1 MKIFR
6 SGSLDS
12 GDVESVKQES
22 DKSESKKIKQRLG
35 RSKGKRKKIIAA
47 ALIICLVIATVGNAI
62 TKQNKTK
69 ASESKAISATVGTGT
84 IKESV
89 SGTGTISYAGTTDI
103 QVPSDLEMDEILV
116 SEGTYVEK
124 GTLLATVD
132 KTSLAVCIA
141 DVEEAISGLDSTI
154 TSELSSST
162 TQYVTAGVS
171 GTVEKIYGS
180 IGDSVEDIMVENGAL
195 MLVKN
200 GDETIKVI
208 GSDGTIT
215 SVNVSEGSSV
225 SASTR
230 VFTIDSD
237 AQSGEYLQAVKDRE
251 ELVSILETLISI
263 KKNGGITA
271 GVEGMVETINVSGSA
286 SDNNTSAE
294 AMTGGTKNSAGV
306 EDAKDDSQG
315 CIMTAANNLSE
326 ASDNMISDKDHSITD
341 DVDASDTDSSV
352 HSISAV
358 TITNLA
364 APSVTSKTLASAN
377 NTVLKDSTT
386 SSDTLAHN
394 SDTPYDTR
402 LSVSDVNIYGASV
415 LPSVSEEKLKL
426 LEEIKAGVGCIEG
439 TTKEMEYADKED
451 AADWTECTDDHTE
464 AGIGVWYVR
473 YKETLTTAASSAV
486 KVEVKE
492 ASEETNTSVKAGTD
506 NEQPGQSGAS
516 SNNGQSGQND
526 KGSSS
531 DRASQGNAGSDGS
544 QSGQSN
550 SDVITDSTGSSTT
563 ASTGSGTTGGKAS
576 AGGTNS
582 NTSGGSTDSTTG
594 KSSTSSTSTG
604 SSSVSGSS
612 TTDSAKSDSSTGAS
626 SSKSSTGSSS
636 GKSSSSG
643 GTSSK
648 GSSSGS
654 SSGGSSGSSNGGTS
668 QVSTISAFTI
678 ADGDKMKVTMNVDE
692 LDILTMKEGL
702 SAEITLDAVENKTF
716 EGTITAVSGSASGSN
731 GSTQYP
737 VEITFDKTD
746 EMLSGMNAS
755 VAVIIE
761 EAENVLTVPLAAI
774 SDEGRSSY
782 VYTGYDEASG
792 ELTGK
797 TEVTLGMS
805 DDNKVE
811 IKEGLSEGDTI
822 YYEMQGSQDSDSRSS
837 RGVNG
842 MGMPGMSG
850 QGDMKMGGDRPS
862 GENGGGRP
870 SGDGSGKSSGG
881 GKGSGSGG
889 PGKQQ

>member
-1 MKIFR
+1 MKIFGSR
-6 SGSLDS
+6 SLDS
-12 GDVESVKQES
+12 GNVESVKQET

-35 RSKGKRKKIIAA
+35 RNRGKRKKLIAA

-62 TKQNKTK
+62 SRQNKTK
-69 ASESKAISATVGTGT
+69 ASESKAISTTVGTGT

-89 SGTGTISYAGTTDI
+89 SGTGTISYASSTDI
-103 QVPSDLEMDEILV
+103 QVPSDLEMDDILV

-141 DVEEAISGLDSTI
+141 DVEEAISELDSTI
-154 TSELSSST
+154 TSELRSST
-162 TQYVTAGVS
+162 TQYVTSGVS
-171 GTVEKIYGS
+171 GTVEKIYGNA
-180 IGDSVEDIMVENGAL
+180 GDSVEDIMVENGAL

-208 GSDGTIT
+208 GSDGIIT

-271 GVEGMVETINVSGSA
+271 SVEGMVEAINVSGSA
-286 SDNNTSAE
+286 SENNTSSE
-294 AMTGGTKNSAGV
+294 AMIDDVKYSAYVEGV
-306 EDAKDDSQG
+306 TNNSQG
-315 CIMTAANNLSE
+315 DILTAVNNLSE
-326 ASDNMISDKDHSITD
+326 ISEDIISDNDNSVIDV
-341 DVDASDTDSSV
+341 VDASDTDSSV
-352 HSISAV
+352 HSIAAV

-364 APSVTSKTLASAN
+364 APTATSYATL
-377 NTVLKDSTT
+377 L
-386 SSDTLAHN
+386 SSDN
-394 SDTPYDTR
+394 
-402 LSVSDVNIYGASV
+402 VSTYGASE
-415 LPSVSEEKLKL
+415 LQSVSEEKLKL
-426 LEEIKAGVGCIEG
+426 LEEIKAGAGRIEG

-451 AADWTECTDDHTE
+451 ATDWTECTDDYTE
-464 AGIGVWYVR
+464 VGVGVWYVR
-473 YKETLTTAASSAV
+473 YKETLTTAASSTV
-486 KVEVKE
+486 KVEVIE
-492 ASEETNTSVKAGTD
+492 ASGEANTSGQVSAG
-506 NEQPGQSGAS
+506 NKQSGQSSAS
-516 SNNGQSGQND
+516 SNNGQSSQND

-531 DRASQGNAGSDGS
+531 NQTSQGNTGSNGS
-544 QSGQSN
+544 QSGQGN
-550 SDVITDSTGSSTT
+550 SDISTDSIGSSTT
-563 ASTGSGTTGGKAS
+563 ASSGEGTTSGKAS
-576 AGGTNS
+576 AGGTSN
-582 NTSGGSTDSTTG
+582 NTSGDSTDNTTG
-594 KSSTSSTSTG
+594 KSSSSSTSTG
-604 SSSVSGSS
+604 SSSSASGSS
-612 TTDSAKSDSSTGAS
+612 TTESAKGGSSTGTS
-626 SSKSSTGSSS
+626 SSKSGTGSSS

-654 SSGGSSGSSNGGTS
+654 SSGGSSGSSNGGS
-668 QVSTISAFTI
+668 LQVSTISAFTI
-678 ADGDKMKVTMNVDE
+678 ADGDKMKVIMNVDE

-716 EGTITAVSGSASGSN
+716 EGIITAVSGSASGSN

-761 EAENVLTVPLAAI
+761 EAKNVLTVPLVAI
-774 SDEGRSSY
+774 TDEGRSSY
-782 VYTGYDEASG
+782 AYTGYDESSG

-822 YYEMQGSQDSDSRSS
+822 YYEMQGSQDSDTKSS
-837 RGVNG
+837 RGGMNG

-870 SGDGSGKSSGG
+870 SSDSSGKPSGSGKGN
-881 GKGSGSGG
+881 GSGG
-889 PGKQQ
+889 PSKQ